1 MTVDERAGF
10 GGTDDH
16 VGSGF
21 DAIHDPRAG
30 TGVIEQEPHDRVI
43 DLTAFD
49 AVTPAVALPA
59 EVPGNAGGPVGA
71 EPIARPQVRP
81 STALAAFAALIV
93 VIVAHHAYLTA
104 VIVLAFGTMILLHEL
119 GHFLT
124 ARLTGMKATEFFV
137 GFGPRLW
144 SFRRGE
150 TEYGI
155 KALPLGG
162 YVKIL
167 GMNNLDRIDDPA
179 DEPRTFRQQSFPRR
193 VLVASAGTLMH
204 LVIAFVLFAVLLSG
218 TGRLVDTDAVRIKV
232 IAPNVGGIPS
242 PALAAG
248 LRVGDRI
255 VSINGRRVIDSS
267 GVAAAVHASAGQ
279 RLRFEIQRGTRQIPV
294 TIVPVQDPG
303 LGFARVGIE
312 STSLEVRR
320 QSWATGIPAAASR
333 VARTAPETFSALRSF
348 FAPSHLKTYS
358 SSLANA
364 GRSATATA
372 PDQNRFL
379 SPVGAVQLIEGAGRS
394 DIRWAIELFASINVF
409 VGVFNMLP
417 VLPLDGGHVLIAF
430 YERLRT
436 RRGKHYR
443 VDVAKL
449 LPLTYAVVAVM
460 LAIGISSLY
469 LDIRNPIK
477 LF

>member
-1 MTVDERAGF
+1 MT
-10 GGTDDH
+10 
-16 VGSGF
+16 S
-21 DAIHDPRAG
+21 DPRRKSTSN
-30 TGVIEQEPHDRVI
+30 TGVIEPDAPERII

-49 AVTPAVALPA
+49 NANDHNTPSPQERPA
-59 EVPGNAGGPVGA
+59 APSVP
-71 EPIARPQVRP
+71 RVRP
-81 STALAAFAALIV
+81 ATALAALGALSVAV
-93 VIVAHHAYLTA
+93 VANHAYMTVL
-104 VIVLAFGTMILLHEL
+104 VVLAFGTMILLHEL

-137 GFGPRLW
+137 GFGPRVW

-150 TEYGI
+150 TEYGV

-218 TGRLVDTDAVRIKV
+218 TGRLVDTDSVRVKA
-232 IAPNVGGIPS
+232 IAATVGGIGS
-242 PALAAG
+242 PAVAAG

-255 VSINGRRVIDSS
+255 VSINGRRVIDSA
-267 GVAAAVHASAGQ
+267 GVADAVHASAGQ
-279 RLRFEIQRGTRQIPV
+279 RLRFVIQRGAQQIPV

-312 STSLEVRR
+312 STSLEVRK
-320 QSWATGIPAAASR
+320 QSWRSGLPAAAGR

-364 GRSATATA
+364 GRPSTAS

-430 YERLRT
+430 YERLRS
-436 RRGKHYR
+436 RRGKRYR

-449 LPLTYAVVAVM
+449 LPLTYVVVAVM
-460 LAIGISSLY
+460 LAIGVSSLY